1 MSEHDRKGGS
11 VLNAVV
17 IVGREIREEFES
29 EASGGDSSTFP
40 FAAAPLN
47 EGTPLVCVDVLGRSV
62 VGRLIEDL
70 RRADVDTISVFADAS
85 VAAPETG
92 IHASGKVTVRATNDC
107 WKAAQEIAA
116 YNERVESTLVVHA
129 GAYVEFELED
139 LLQFHR
145 EQGQGM
151 TRAFDN
157 EEPLNVWIVDRNRI
171 AEFEDLPSALRA
183 SSPARYLVRGYVNRL
198 EHPRD
203 LRRLVVDGLTSR
215 CRLRPFGVEIRPGVW
230 IDEGAQVNRDARVVA
245 PAYVGRGAKVEAQCL
260 ITRCSN
266 VESNCHVDYGTVIE
280 DSSILTNTY
289 IGIGLDLSHSI
300 VEGSNLLNL
309 ERNVT
314 LEIADPCVIR
324 QNRVARKDKNRRSP
338 IVFGLGGAQFAP
350 AEESSR

>member
-1 MSEHDRKGGS
+1 M
-11 VLNAVV
+11 LNAVV
-17 IVGREIREEFES
+17 IIGPEIREELES
-29 EASGGDSSTFP
+29 KASKGNLSTL
-40 FAAAPLN
+40 PLEVTPLS
-47 EGTPLVCVDVLGRSV
+47 EGTPLVCVEVLGRSV

-70 RRADVDTISVFADAS
+70 RRAGVDTISVFADAC
-85 VAAPETG
+85 VATPQTG
-92 IHASGKVTVRATNDC
+92 IHSSDKITVRATKDC
-107 WKAAQEIAA
+107 WAAAQEVAA
-116 YNERVESTLVVHA
+116 YNERAESTLVVHVS
-129 GAYVEFELED
+129 AYIEFDLGD

-145 EQGQGM
+145 EQGQGV

-157 EEPLNVWIVDRNRI
+157 QGPLDVWIVDHNRF
-171 AEFEDLPSALRA
+171 AEFDDLQSGLRA
-183 SSPARYLVRGYVNRL
+183 SSSARYLVRGYVNRL

-203 LRRLVVDGLTSR
+203 LRRLVADGLTSR
-215 CRLRPFGVEIRPGVW
+215 CRLRPLGVETRPGVW
-230 IDEGAQVNRDARVVA
+230 IDDGAQVNRDARVVA
-245 PAYVGRGAKVEAQCL
+245 PVYIGRGAKVEAQCL

-266 VESNCHVDYGTVIE
+266 VESNCHVDYGTVVE

-338 IVFGLGGAQFAP
+338 IVFGLGGTQFAP
-350 AEESSR
+350 AEEGSR